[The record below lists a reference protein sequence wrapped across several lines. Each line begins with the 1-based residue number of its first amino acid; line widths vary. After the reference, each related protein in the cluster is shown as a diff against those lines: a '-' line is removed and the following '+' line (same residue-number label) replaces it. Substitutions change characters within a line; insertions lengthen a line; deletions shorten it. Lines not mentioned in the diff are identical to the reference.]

1 MTEISGRAPSHAS
14 TGGRRRPYA
23 SGAVWLVLYATL
35 LTAPLLVLASGLG
48 TASGSGRWFDFAMG
62 LGFGALGVM
71 GGQFLLT
78 ARFRRATAPFGI
90 DVVYLFHRWL
100 AVGGLGLLFGHYLI
114 LRVGFP
120 STLRPWLPGDAP
132 MHMTAG
138 RVSLALFGV
147 LVASSLWRRRFGI
160 EYDRWRIAHS
170 LVAVAGITLALVH
183 VRGVGYYTGVF
194 WTRVVIDLFV
204 ASLVAIVV
212 YVRIVKPLLT
222 SASPYRVRSVRPE
235 RGSVTTLSLEPEGHE
250 GMRFLPGQFGWLSLG
265 RAPWRAAEH
274 PFSFSNAPDGSGRVE
289 VTIKELGDF
298 TRRIPETEVG
308 TIAYLD
314 GPHGGFSV
322 DLHPDASG
330 FFFFAGGIGIA
341 PIVSMLRAL
350 ADRGDPRP
358 HRLVYGNRSWDRVT
372 FREELDALRDEL
384 DLSVVHVLQEPPD
397 GWRGEVGLPTP
408 DLVRRVYGECPEGS
422 HCFLCGPVPMS
433 DMAQKALR
441 QAGAPTRRVHFELF
455 EMA

>member
-1 MTEISGRAPSHAS
+1 MTETSRRARPRAPAD
-14 TGGRRRPYA
+14 GRGRQYA
-23 SGAVWLVLYATL
+23 SGVVWLVLYAAL
-35 LTAPLLVLASGLG
+35 LAAPLLVLASGLG
-48 TASGSGRWFDFAMG
+48 TGAGSGRWFDFAMG

-114 LRVGFP
+114 LRIGFP

-132 MHMTAG
+132 SYMTAG

-147 LVASSLWRRRFGI
+147 LVASSLWRRRLGI
-160 EYDRWRIAHS
+160 EYDRWRVAHA
-170 LVAVAGITLALVH
+170 VIAVAGITLALVH

-194 WTRVVIDLFV
+194 WTRVVIDLF
-204 ASLVAIVV
+204 AGSLVAIVA
-212 YVRIVKPLLT
+212 YVRIVKPLLN

-250 GMRFLPGQFGWLSLG
+250 GMAFLPGQFGWLSLG

-289 VTIKELGDF
+289 LTIKELGDF

-308 TIAYLD
+308 TVAYLD
-314 GPHGGFSV
+314 GPHGVFSV
-322 DLHPDASG
+322 DRYPDASG
-330 FFFFAGGIGIA
+330 FFFLAGGIGIA
-341 PIVSMLRAL
+341 PIMSMLRAL
-350 ADRGDPRP
+350 ADRGDARP

-372 FREELDALRDEL
+372 FREELEALEQRL
-384 DLSVVHVLQEPPD
+384 DLEVSHVLQEPPE
-397 GWRGEVGLPTP
+397 GWQGETGLPTP
-408 DLVRRVYGECPEGS
+408 ELVRRVVAGCPEEA

-433 DMAQKALR
+433 EMAQRALR
-441 QAGAPTRRVHFELF
+441 QAGVPTRHVHFELF